1 MLLTL
6 FDSSGQVKAT
16 FSPNDS
22 STQDKEIQGDNLLK
36 LSFILYECISI
47 DVNDYLDY
55 DGERYW
61 ATEKY
66 KPAQKSTM
74 EWEYSFQLR
83 GIESL
88 ISHRSHAP
96 YCEEYQCW
104 HGRTA
109 ELQSWCS

>member
-6 FDSSGQVKAT
+6 FDSKGQTKAA
-16 FSPNDS
+16 FEPNDS

-36 LSFILYECISI
+36 LSFTLYECISV

-66 KPAQKSTM
+66 TPAQKSTM
-74 EWEYSFQLR
+74 EW
-83 GIESL
+83 
-88 ISHRSHAP
+88 
-96 YCEEYQCW
+96 
-104 HGRTA
+104 
-109 ELQSWCS
+109 

>member
-6 FDSSGQVKAT
+6 FDSKGQTKAA
-16 FSPNDS
+16 FEPNDS

-36 LSFILYECISI
+36 LSFTLYECISI

-66 KPAQKSTM
+66 TPAQKRTM
-74 EWEYSFQLR
+74 EWEYSFQMPCIPSGGL
-83 GIESL
+83 
-88 ISHRSHAP
+88 
-96 YCEEYQCW
+96 
-104 HGRTA
+104 TA
-109 ELQSWCS
+109 RR